1 MKKSYLFLLL
11 FLFHKFAFSQDSV
24 QVYRSDVNELLSL
37 PRVESLADVLN
48 VEVVTASNTSEK
60 LADAPAHI
68 IVLTREQLLKRGY
81 QTLLDFMQDLPGV
94 DMSIP
99 YGDTYFKAYFRGYR
113 NTTGDAYLFM
123 IDGIIFNDLYFNQTR
138 TVQVMPLSFV
148 EQIEVV
154 YGPASSVYGPNATM
168 GVINVITKK
177 GQNFSHANSLSGFIS
192 MTGNGYGLADLNY
205 IYRKNRFGVSVTGKF
220 QSGNLN
226 QKINPDDFYWTQ
238 NKWYEDRKLWGD
250 FISNKEIAGKF
261 SSPESSKALDIR
273 LFTDKLEIGAQY
285 YQGKTGYGLTY
296 PADKIPSQSVWDLP
310 EKSIFARY
318 QTAVGKKIT
327 SKTFLRYRTSEV
339 ANGST
344 DLEGYNVKNSKTD
357 TLSYGNADLLPG
369 ESMRVLAYSLWQT
382 FNESVSLYQDFDINL
397 GEKLSFRAGFKYE
410 DKNLQ
415 KAYDIMTGEL
425 YFPDSLHKASLAFP
439 EKQPFVKR
447 PYNRINWKDAGGY
460 LLTKFKMN
468 ENNTLHLG
476 LRLDRNTSYGNAM
489 TLRAGF
495 IKKINHAVFKLFY
508 GEAFQEPVP
517 RLLYG
522 GWKGAG
528 SDPSLLPERSR
539 TAEANLN
546 YTKGK
551 FSQHLGMY
559 WVQNYN
565 TIVNFAGGA
574 QNLGERQVAGLEY
587 ELRAFL
593 PWKKTEISF
602 FASSILLQEEKKFGS
617 NKEVLGKGIIGD
629 LAKFKL
635 FLTLNSEL
643 TSHLNVNLRARYISE
658 KQTIAS
664 NPLGTVPG
672 YFSCDASIL
681 YANFL
686 VKGLNISLSASN
698 LLNTVYFHPGI
709 RDAGS
714 GESGGTWDGRKW
726 NGSLSWYNSMI
737 PQPRRQVWLSLVFNL

>member
-1 MKKSYLFLLL
+1 
-11 FLFHKFAFSQDSV
+11 
-24 QVYRSDVNELLSL
+24 
-37 PRVESLADVLN
+37 
-48 VEVVTASNTSEK
+48 
-60 LADAPAHI
+60 
-68 IVLTREQLLKRGY
+68 
-81 QTLLDFMQDLPGV
+81 
-94 DMSIP
+94 
-99 YGDTYFKAYFRGYR
+99 
-113 NTTGDAYLFM
+113 
-123 IDGIIFNDLYFNQTR
+123 
-138 TVQVMPLSFV
+138 
-148 EQIEVV
+148 
-154 YGPASSVYGPNATM
+154 
-168 GVINVITKK
+168 
-177 GQNFSHANSLSGFIS
+177 
-192 MTGNGYGLADLNY
+192 
-205 IYRKNRFGVSVTGKF
+205 
-220 QSGNLN
+220 
-226 QKINPDDFYWTQ
+226 
-238 NKWYEDRKLWGD
+238 
-250 FISNKEIAGKF
+250 
-261 SSPESSKALDIR
+261 
-273 LFTDKLEIGAQY
+273 
-285 YQGKTGYGLTY
+285 
-296 PADKIPSQSVWDLP
+296 
-310 EKSIFARY
+310 
-318 QTAVGKKIT
+318 
-327 SKTFLRYRTSEV
+327 
-339 ANGST
+339 
-344 DLEGYNVKNSKTD
+344 
-357 TLSYGNADLLPG
+357 
-369 ESMRVLAYSLWQT
+369 
-382 FNESVSLYQDFDINL
+382 
-397 GEKLSFRAGFKYE
+397 
-410 DKNLQ
+410 
-415 KAYDIMTGEL
+415 
-425 YFPDSLHKASLAFP
+425 
-439 EKQPFVKR
+439 
-447 PYNRINWKDAGGY
+447 
-460 LLTKFKMN
+460 
-468 ENNTLHLG
+468 
-476 LRLDRNTSYGNAM
+476 
-489 TLRAGF
+489 
-495 IKKINHAVFKLFY
+495 
-508 GEAFQEPVP
+508 
-517 RLLYG
+517 
-522 GWKGAG
+522 
-528 SDPSLLPERSR
+528 
-539 TAEANLN
+539 LN